1 MQQAITLLD
10 AQSRNPVPAQLIG
23 GISPEIIALWS
34 TTWAPVFEKVRQQ
47 FKDNGIA
54 KEKWPEDA
62 HWDWGNKLAL
72 TKGRL
77 AYESY
82 CIMAG
87 DSLEGLMLLNNTK
100 FSRLPN
106 QRGQEVVYIEFLAT
120 APWNRQELCN
130 PRRFAGVGT
139 ILAEIAIQLS
149 LDYEFGG
156 RIGLHALPRAA
167 DFYRNV
173 LHMTELGPD
182 PDPQHQNLIY
192 FEMTSQQASRF
203 LSL

>member
-1 MQQAITLLD
+1 
-10 AQSRNPVPAQLIG
+10 
-23 GISPEIIALWS
+23 
-34 TTWAPVFEKVRQQ
+34 
-47 FKDNGIA
+47 
-54 KEKWPEDA
+54 
-62 HWDWGNKLAL
+62 
-72 TKGRL
+72 
-77 AYESY
+77 
-82 CIMAG
+82 
-87 DSLEGLMLLNNTK
+87 
-100 FSRLPN
+100 
-106 QRGQEVVYIEFLAT
+106 VVYIEFLAT
-120 APWNRQELCN
+120 APWNRRELCN